1 MMNSNDLFHIY
12 DSVLRNHKWIR
23 SQRLYFVSKRILL
36 TCRCAGSTAGPL
48 EYTEN
53 QTKMEEIWGKEI

>member
-1 MMNSNDLFHIY
+1 MVNSNDLFHTY
-12 DSVLRNHKWIR
+12 YSVLRNHKWIR
-23 SQRLYFVSKRILL
+23 SQRLDFVSKRILL
-36 TCRCAGSTAGPL
+36 MCRYAGSTVGPL